1 MTANFNSV
9 NSKNKQIDFVP
20 LNASINDTMTDDGV
34 RVSVP
39 VYVDLTHNQRKE
51 ILNNLRTKAA
61 YTEYTPHTASGI
73 STVTTVTP
81 TTDIESFIGMSIEVL
96 RGVIFQR
103 GGMPVDLV
111 LRLQKAAGVEFV
123 NETTIKKAFTSKQ
136 KLIQTKLKDF
146 QECNV

>member
-9 NSKNKQIDFVP
+9 NVKNKKIDFVP
-20 LNASINDTMTDDGV
+20 LNASVNDTTNDEGV

-51 ILNNLRTKAA
+51 ILNNLRAKAA

-111 LRLQKAAGVEFV
+111 LRLQTAAGVEFV
-123 NETTIKKAFTSKQ
+123 NEAMIKKAFSSKQ
-136 KLIQTKLKDF
+136 KLIQTKLQDF